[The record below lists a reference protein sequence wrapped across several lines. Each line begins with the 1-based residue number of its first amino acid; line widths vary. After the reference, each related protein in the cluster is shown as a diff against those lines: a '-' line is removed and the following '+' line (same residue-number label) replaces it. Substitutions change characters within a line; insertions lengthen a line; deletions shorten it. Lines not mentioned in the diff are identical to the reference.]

1 MASHDAKQKSEFGS
15 QSSSQEKMAYMN
27 NPKILFVDDDQRLCR
42 LVKRYIEN
50 NDYDIV
56 YAHNADDA
64 HKMLE
69 DNDIDL
75 ALLDIMLPDRDGL
88 ALAQEIRNLS
98 NIPIIFLSAKTDID
112 DKVTGLEAGA
122 DDYITKPFE
131 EKELIAR
138 IQSVLRRSQAKNT
151 KQSDKTHANFAGWS
165 LNLINQQLFSPEG
178 NNVEIT
184 STEYR
189 LLSTLISRPNVTI
202 HREEILNILSGR
214 EWSPL
219 DRSADMAISKLR
231 KKLANSS
238 HEREIIRTIRNK
250 GYQLTAEVEFVDSH

>member
-1 MASHDAKQKSEFGS
+1 MHNK
-15 QSSSQEKMAYMN
+15 
-27 NPKILFVDDDQRLCR
+27 KILLVVDDERLCR

-50 NDYDIV
+50 HGHELIF
-56 YAHNADDA
+56 AHNANDA

-69 DNDIDL
+69 DNDVSL
-75 ALLDIMLPDRDGL
+75 AILDIMLPDRDGIT
-88 ALAQEIRNLS
+88 LAQEIRNLS
-98 NIPIIFLSAKTDID
+98 AIPIIFLTAKADID
-112 DKVTGLEAGA
+112 DKVNGLEAGA

-138 IQSVLRRSQAKNT
+138 IQSILRRTQANKNT
-151 KQSDKTHANFAGWS
+151 SNGNNTHVNFSGWS
-165 LNLINQQLFSPEG
+165 LNMINQQLLSPAGE
-178 NNVEIT
+178 VIDIT

-189 LLSTLISRPNVTI
+189 LLITFLGRPNVTI

-231 KKLANSS
+231 KKLVHES
-238 HEREIIRTIRNK
+238 HENDLIRTIRNK
-250 GYQLTAEVEFVDSH
+250 GYQLTTEVEFVGAH

>member
-1 MASHDAKQKSEFGS
+1 MTSQNTKLKSERDTEEAS
-15 QSSSQEKMAYMN
+15 LKKMPYMN

-50 NDYDIV
+50 HDLDII
-56 YAHNADDA
+56 YAHNANDA
-64 HKMLE
+64 HRMLE
-69 DNDIDL
+69 DNDIAL

-88 ALAQEIRNLS
+88 TLAQEIRNRS
-98 NIPIIFLSAKTDID
+98 NIPIIFLSAKADID
-112 DKVTGLEAGA
+112 DKVNGLEAGA

-138 IQSVLRRSQAKNT
+138 IQSVLRRSQSSSSSQA
-151 KQSDKTHANFAGWS
+151 DKTHANFAGWS
-165 LNLINQQLFSPEG
+165 LNLINQQLYSPEG
-178 NNVEIT
+178 ELVEIT

-231 KKLANSS
+231 KKLAHSS
-238 HEREIIRTIRNK
+238 QETELIRTIRNK